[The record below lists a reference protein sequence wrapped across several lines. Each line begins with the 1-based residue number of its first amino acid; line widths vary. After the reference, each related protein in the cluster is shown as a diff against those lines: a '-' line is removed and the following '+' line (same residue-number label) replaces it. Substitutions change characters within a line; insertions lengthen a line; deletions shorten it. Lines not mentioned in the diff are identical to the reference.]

1 MVKVP
6 KTKHKFIKAARLKI
20 KKIYII
26 YKETMIKNKTDSPSE
41 MMETRIRKVELEF
54 MSSKNIV
61 QECRQKKTL
70 KADE

>member
-1 MVKVP
+1 
-6 KTKHKFIKAARLKI
+6 
-20 KKIYII
+20 
-26 YKETMIKNKTDSPSE
+26 MIKNKTDSPSE